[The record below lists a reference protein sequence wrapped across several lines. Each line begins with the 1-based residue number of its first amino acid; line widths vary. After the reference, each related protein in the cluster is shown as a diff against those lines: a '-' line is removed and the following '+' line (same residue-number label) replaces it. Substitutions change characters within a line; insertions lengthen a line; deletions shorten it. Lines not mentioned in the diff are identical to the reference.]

1 MDIQLLDF
9 LTGRPLNS
17 PMFRNSKAAVV
28 IALPII
34 LSSCGGSGEQ
44 TGATDLYGAYEVI
57 EGGMSETQ
65 VKAVIGAEPDARQA
79 DGNQSQILAWEAD
92 PNTYRHITLLV
103 TVHGQ
108 DGVTRKIITGY
119 RGNKSQS
126 Y

>member
-1 MDIQLLDF
+1 MLIDSPGFRRLATCVFVGGLL
-9 LTGRPLNS
+9 S
-17 PMFRNSKAAVV
+17 A
-28 IALPII
+28 
-34 LSSCGGSGEQ
+34 CGGGNEQ
-44 TGATDLYGAYEVI
+44 TGATDLYGAFEVI

-65 VKAVIGAEPDARQA
+65 IKAVIGDEPDARQA
-79 DGNQSQILAWEAD
+79 DGNQSQILTWEAD

-103 TVHGQ
+103 AVHGQ

>member
-1 MDIQLLDF
+1 MRFPVHKNTKRSPILLLLGTLCLF
-9 LTGRPLNS
+9 
-17 PMFRNSKAAVV
+17 A
-28 IALPII
+28 
-34 LSSCGGSGEQ
+34 CGGGNERTS
-44 TGATDLYGAYEVI
+44 ATDLYGAYEVI

-65 VKAVIGAEPDARQA
+65 VNAVIGAEPDARQA
-79 DGNQSQILAWEAD
+79 DGKQSQILTWEAD

-103 TVHGQ
+103 TVHAQ

>member
-1 MDIQLLDF
+1 MKRLFDF
-9 LTGRPLNS
+9 LL
-17 PMFRNSKAAVV
+17 FRYVAVGV
-28 IALPII
+28 LAGASL
-34 LSSCGGSGEQ
+34 LLHACGGSGEQ
-44 TGATDLYGAYEVI
+44 SGATDLYGAYEVI
-57 EGGMSETQ
+57 EGGMSEAQ

-79 DGNQSQILAWEAD
+79 DGNQSQILTWEAD

-103 TVHGQ
+103 TVHAQ